1 MEQSQADCDPMPWWK
16 QRGPRR
22 SCCLFGILVLTM
34 VGLKGET
41 LAAEWSAVPSLS
53 VKGIYNS
60 NLLLRDGNNEVWGNW
75 VTPAVKFKG
84 ATESLS
90 IEGESRADFV
100 HYFGDQDRSFTNY
113 YFPLRTFYRA
123 DRHTLGF
130 EGGFTNDNTLRGEL
144 ETTGLVLAFTQRNM
158 WTANPT
164 WKVGIT
170 ERLSWQS
177 GYNFVDASYQDGQ
190 RLGLFDYRVHGGTTG
205 PTYNL
210 TEVDQVQLTGEYTL
224 VSIPTIGLESTYYGA
239 QGTWTHDFGDRLI
252 SSVGGGGRFVS
263 SDLDIP
269 GSGSV
274 RSEEIVWVYNASLSK
289 QYEQTTIRI
298 DGSRRI
304 NPSGFGRLLQT
315 DRVGGSLIHH
325 VNEALTASLS
335 GGLYFVSGIATSP
348 SSRDFPSARFLSVS
362 PSISWN
368 FAESWTVDA
377 TYTFAERS
385 VEDLNQHNGA
395 HSMFLVLRYEGLK
408 WAVSR

>member
-1 MEQSQADCDPMPWWK
+1 MGHPQADCDPTPWWK
-16 QRGPRR
+16 QRGP
-22 SCCLFGILVLTM
+22 CFLCWLLGMLALTVLGWRT
-34 VGLKGET
+34 EAS
-41 LAAEWSAVPSLS
+41 AAEWSAVPSLS

-60 NLLLRDGNNEVWGNW
+60 NLLLRDGDNEVVGNW

-90 IEGESRADFV
+90 VEGETRADFV

-113 YFPLRTFYRA
+113 YFPLRTFYRT

-158 WTANPT
+158 WTANPS

-170 ERLSWQS
+170 ERLFWQS

-205 PTYNL
+205 PMYNV

-224 VSIPTIGLESTYYGA
+224 VSISSAGLESTYYGA
-239 QGTWTHDFGDRLI
+239 QGTWTHDFGDELI
-252 SSVGGGGRFVS
+252 SSVGGGGRLVS
-263 SDLDIP
+263 SDLDIQ

-274 RSEEIVWVYNASLSK
+274 ASDEMVWVYHASLSK
-289 QYEQTTIRI
+289 QYEQTTIRV

-315 DRVGGSLIHH
+315 DRVGGSVHH
-325 VNEALTASLS
+325 RVSETLSASVT
-335 GGLYFVSGIATSP
+335 GGLYFVSGIATDSA
-348 SSRDFPSARFLSVS
+348 SRTFPSTRFLSVS
-362 PSISWN
+362 PSVSWN
-368 FAESWTVDA
+368 FAESWAIDA

-385 VEDLNQHNGA
+385 VEDLHQRNGA